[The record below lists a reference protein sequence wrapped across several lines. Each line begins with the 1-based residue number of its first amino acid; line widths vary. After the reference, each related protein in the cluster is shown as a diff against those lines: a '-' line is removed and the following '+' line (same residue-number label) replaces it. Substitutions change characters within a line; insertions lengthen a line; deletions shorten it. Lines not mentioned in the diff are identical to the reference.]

1 MQKEIGES
9 SWFGFALMIKDR
21 IDISREK
28 VFKYLDFFNIEY
40 RPVVTGNFL
49 NQPVC
54 KYIDI
59 IDNGT
64 MINANYIDK
73 NAFYIGNH
81 HFDISTQLKHLK
93 FIEKEILE

>member
-1 MQKEIGES
+1 MK
-9 SWFGFALMIKDR
+9 
-21 IDISREK
+21 
-28 VFKYLDFFNIEY
+28 IEY

-59 IDNGT
+59 IDNGI

-81 HFDISTQLKHLK
+81 HYDISNALKELNS
-93 FIEKEILE
+93 IEKEILG